1 MKPKSGDPFNNAVK
15 SNDLSFVNTFFR
27 LEEIAINRFKW
38 KNLPASVDERFLE
51 LVLFNKGYALFFDDA
66 DYGYM
71 ALTCNFEGVFNPY
84 NIPTKYHAYA
94 PSGFYADRDISNSV
108 LIYNNYL
115 RTPSFS
121 VIWEYAE
128 RIAEIQR
135 IIDINA
141 KAQKT
146 PVLIICDEEAR
157 LSMKNVYMQYE
168 GNYPVIYGRKG
179 TFMAED
185 FQTLDTHSEYKGDE
199 LYKLKLQYWG
209 EVLAYLGISTSLEKR
224 ERMLAGEV
232 AISTNEIEMT
242 RLTALNA
249 RKQACNKINAM
260 FGLDIDVEFNLISTG
275 EIIGLN
281 DEEGFDNDESEENFK
296 TGS

>member
-1 MKPKSGDPFNNAVK
+1 MRPKSGDPFNLAVK
-15 SNDLSFVNTFFR
+15 SNDLSFVNTFMR

-38 KNLPASVDERFLE
+38 INLPHSVDERFLE
-51 LVLFNKGYALFFDDA
+51 LVLFNKGYCLFFDD
-66 DYGYM
+66 DTYGYM
-71 ALTCNFEGVFNPY
+71 ALTANFEGLYNPY
-84 NIPTKYHAYA
+84 NIPTRYHAYA

-128 RIAEIQR
+128 RIAELQR

-146 PVLIICDEEAR
+146 PVLILCDEEAQ
-157 LSMKNVYMQYE
+157 LSMKNLYMQYE

-179 TFMAED
+179 TLLIDD
-185 FQTLDTHSEYKGDE
+185 FKTLDTHSEYKGDA
-199 LYKLKLQYWG
+199 LYKLKLQYWT
-209 EVLAYLGISTSLEKR
+209 EVLSYLGVSTSLDKR

-232 AISTNEIEMT
+232 AVNTNEIEMT

-249 RKQACNKINAM
+249 RKQACQKINDM
-260 FGLDIDVEFNLISTG
+260 FGLNIDVEFNLISTA
-275 EIIGLN
+275 EIIGL
-281 DEEGFDNDESEENFK
+281 DEGDTNGNKNENS
-296 TGS
+296 TQGN

>member
-1 MKPKSGDPFNNAVK
+1 MRPKNGDPFNLAVK
-15 SNDLSFVNTFFR
+15 SNDLSFVNTFMR

-38 KNLPASVDERFLE
+38 INLPHSVDERFLE
-51 LVLFNKGYALFFDDA
+51 LVLFNKGYCLFFDD
-66 DYGYM
+66 DTYGYM
-71 ALTCNFEGVFNPY
+71 ALTANFEGLYNPY
-84 NIPTKYHAYA
+84 NIPTRYHAYA

-128 RIAEIQR
+128 RIAELQR

-146 PVLIICDEEAR
+146 PVLILCDEEAQ
-157 LSMKNVYMQYE
+157 LSMKNLYMQYE

-179 TFMAED
+179 TLLTDD
-185 FQTLDTHSEYKGDE
+185 FKTLDTHSEYKGDA
-199 LYKLKLQYWG
+199 LYKLKLQYWT
-209 EVLAYLGISTSLEKR
+209 EVLSYLGVSTSLDKR

-232 AISTNEIEMT
+232 AVNTNEIEMT
-242 RLTALNA
+242 RLTTLNA
-249 RKQACNKINAM
+249 RKQACQKINDM
-260 FGLDIDVEFNLISTG
+260 FGLNIDVEFNLISTA
-275 EIIGLN
+275 EIIGL
-281 DEEGFDNDESEENFK
+281 DEGDTNGDKSENS
-296 TGS
+296 TQGD